1 MVELGT
7 LKGSEL
13 PPSVG
18 AVPMTD
24 GLDEEVSDSVKLGAP
39 TPACV
44 GPTVADVKEP
54 VGLDT
59 GLPSEMTCACATPR
73 VASHIVITKDEHSS
87 YRNLQKRTWNS
98 QPEACDYA
106 MKRIWAVAFQAASD
120 TF

>member
-73 VASHIVITKDEHSS
+73 VASHIVITKMNIRPTAISKSVHGTRS
-87 YRNLQKRTWNS
+87 QKRATM
-98 QPEACDYA
+98 P
-106 MKRIWAVAFQAASD
+106 
-120 TF
+120 